1 MSVRASRES
10 GAASTNIR
18 NVSMLLRAYA
28 SSSSSAGVNVT
39 LRTLRE
45 AMSATGSRTAARREA
60 RRWQS
65 TRSAQTRLRG
75 RSARGWQRGG
85 ASCRTGRAWATRTGR
100 RQRRSCPAW
109 ELWSSRPCP
118 EQEGARLAVCAAN
131 GGGGRICVQAART
144 ESVVGGVEPPPTSS
158 SPFVPSRA
166 PNRFLPPTRE
176 TFSTRP
182 TRADE
187 PLRAFL
193 RRSFDG
199 LVQPEMPCARASG
212 GCVNS

>member
-1 MSVRASRES
+1 M
-10 GAASTNIR
+10 
-18 NVSMLLRAYA
+18 
-28 SSSSSAGVNVT
+28 
-39 LRTLRE
+39 
-45 AMSATGSRTAARREA
+45 
-60 RRWQS
+60 
-65 TRSAQTRLRG
+65 
-75 RSARGWQRGG
+75 
-85 ASCRTGRAWATRTGR
+85 
-100 RQRRSCPAW
+100 
-109 ELWSSRPCP
+109 
-118 EQEGARLAVCAAN
+118 
-131 GGGGRICVQAART
+131 QAART
-144 ESVVGGVEPPPTSS
+144 ESVVGGVEPRGGRALWATLPPPPTSS
-158 SPFVPSRA
+158 LPFVPSRA